1 MMEAAIALFV
11 VCGGLILGSFFN
23 VLIWRLPRHESIV
36 RPSSH
41 CPKCSRPIRP
51 WENIPV
57 VSFIALRGKCAGCGQ
72 KISLQYPLVELAA
85 AGAAL
90 LLWYTAAEPRSLSI
104 TRNADLALQCFAL
117 LLMIPVTVIDLRHR
131 IIPDAITLPLLCAGL
146 CASFLPGD
154 TTPFQSVA
162 GAIAGGGTLIAMGW
176 LGKIIFRK
184 GDAMG
189 GGDVKLLAA
198 AGALWGP
205 KIALLT
211 IFFGAVAGTL
221 AAAALAVI
229 RRIPEDRRIPFGPFL
244 AIGLWV
250 AVLWG
255 DLLVE
260 SYMKLAG
267 LLMCGG

>member
-1 MMEAAIALFV
+1 METVIILFV
-11 VCGGLILGSFFN
+11 VCCGLILGSFFN

-36 RPSSH
+36 KPSSH
-41 CPKCSRPIRP
+41 CPKCNRPVRP

-57 VSFIALRGKCAGCGQ
+57 ASFIALRGKCAGCGQ
-72 KISLQYPLVELAA
+72 KISLQYPLVELTA

-90 LLWYTAAEPRSLSI
+90 LLWYAFAGLRLTDYFH
-104 TRNADLALQCFAL
+104 NAHLILQCLALL
-117 LLMIPVTVIDLRHR
+117 VMIPVTVIDLRHR
-131 IIPDAITLPLLCAGL
+131 VIPDAITLPLLGFSL

-154 TTPFQSVA
+154 TTPFQSFA
-162 GAIAGGGTLIAMGW
+162 GAIAGGGTLVAMGW

-184 GDAMG
+184 GEAMG

-211 IFFGAVAGTL
+211 IFFGAAAGTL
-221 AAAALAVI
+221 AAAALAAF

-244 AIGLWV
+244 AVGLWV

-267 LLMCGG
+267 MLMCGG